1 MARTSRTREFVT
13 LAAVAAVLVSAVFI
27 VRAYAAPIRDFID
40 RHTFWGLF
48 LYLLLNIVDAVVAPG
63 ATLPLIPVAVRVWG
77 RVLAALATTAGWTSG
92 SLIAFLLAR
101 RWGVPLVRRL
111 TSLSRVQAMR
121 RYIPRDLFWS
131 IVVVRLVMPMDVVS
145 YVLGLFT
152 EITWPKYAAA
162 TALGLTPSA
171 FVLAYVGKLPNAY
184 EVITFGVGVMAVA
197 AWLVV
202 ARRRQRRSG

>member
-1 MARTSRTREFVT
+1 MVRTSRTREVVT
-13 LAAVAAVLVSAVFI
+13 LATVAAVLVSAVFI
-27 VRAYAAPIRDFID
+27 VRAYAAPIRQFID